1 MQVEGFITGWED
13 SAGGMHPSGA
23 VYDAKRTVTFHFRSG
38 YSGQDVTLPWVGP
51 WPTTEDP
58 RTTIWVLTLEP
69 KRESASEDETSTRPI
84 PPTNR
89 PRFTAVPDQ
98 TEPGRKVLCRIVD
111 WDGGSENASVEGGN
125 HRVLIDGLTPRE
137 AVVGAH
143 ELDMMV
149 RTLPKGLPADMLD
162 DLVAF
167 RFPDKAR
174 GHDDDAR

>member
-1 MQVEGFITGWED
+1 MM
-13 SAGGMHPSGA
+13 A
-23 VYDAKRTVTFHFRSG
+23 
-38 YSGQDVTLPWVGP
+38 
-51 WPTTEDP
+51 
-58 RTTIWVLTLEP
+58 
-69 KRESASEDETSTRPI
+69 
-84 PPTNR
+84 TNR
-89 PRFTAVPDQ
+89 PRFTATPDQ

-167 RFPDKAR
+167 QFPDKAR
-174 GHDDDAR
+174 PGSTLCAKETRHPESRVTSLCRLPKGHEGRCEP